1 MKIELKNINK
11 FVKVKNE
18 KLKILDDINLT
29 IEDNTNLFIT
39 GPSGAGKSTLLKIL
53 GLIDPDF
60 DGSYLINGKDIKSY
74 SKKDLREIKK
84 NKFAFIF
91 QEYVL
96 LEEESLLN
104 NLKFLSDDVDK
115 ILQISKVLE
124 LEDYLDV
131 EVYKLSGGQRQ
142 RAAIARAL
150 ASPCE
155 ILFADEAFNSLDK
168 ELTNKIL
175 NYIKNSPIKNFI
187 LVSHMETLKDSLNF
201 KTIKLDKG
209 KILYSDN

>member
-11 FVKVKNE
+11 FVKVKNK

-150 ASPCE
+150 SSPCE
-155 ILFADEAFNSLDK
+155 IYYLLMK
-168 ELTNKIL
+168 PLTLWTK
-175 NYIKNSPIKNFI
+175 S
-187 LVSHMETLKDSLNF
+187 
-201 KTIKLDKG
+201 
-209 KILYSDN
+209 